1 MKLGEL
7 FNSQTPTDRL
17 EGWGKTGRNVK
28 RCETHLCSLILS
40 CQDCTSSPKPPVV
53 TDMPY
58 LESPKHLQLPAF
70 SKGMPSPGS
79 PSPTGSQFQ
88 ECDAEMG
95 SLPGTVSEDMFKAAA
110 NSLCRQ
116 QGFECLCFFTACN
129 LDILYANIY
138 IYIYYIYTYKY
149 MQSAQFRAVL
159 SLYDSIFLVPSHTP
173 LAQTPKPQLCKSLY
187 ARYMKHCER
196 L

>member
-28 RCETHLCSLILS
+28 RCKTHLCSLILS

-129 LDILYANIY
+129 LDILYAY
-138 IYIYYIYTYKY
+138 LYIYTYIY
-149 MQSAQFRAVL
+149 IHAICTVSCCAFTILQYL
-159 SLYDSIFLVPSHTP
+159 SGALPHSIGTYNETAIVQVTVR
-173 LAQTPKPQLCKSLY
+173 KLCETL
-187 ARYMKHCER
+187 
-196 L
+196 

>member
-138 IYIYYIYTYKY
+138 IYIIYIRINICNLHSFVLCFHYTTV
-149 MQSAQFRAVL
+149 SFWCPPTLHWHRHRNRNCA
-159 SLYDSIFLVPSHTP
+159 SHCT
-173 LAQTPKPQLCKSLY
+173 QDI
-187 ARYMKHCER
+187 
-196 L
+196 